1 MTVGDRALGQQAPR
15 LAGGSKDDDLQDST
29 HGLDGSSRSLGGT
42 VDADEGGTNAR
53 PGQVPDQEQVDQ
65 EGDRVFV
72 TARDDGD
79 HVRSQGHNRE
89 EDRDLPGPRL
99 ESPEPPGHDEAEDAE
114 EDQDRP
120 QGEGTG
126 LPLDVR
132 GRREAR
138 GDQQDETAHE
148 ESERSQDLQDGQD
161 GDAPRPTTDEPPE
174 IVPRGLPERAE
185 REGRQED
192 QDDRSGDEVRRP
204 VEVVHLASEKIS
216 HLVHAEAEAAAE
228 QGGSE
233 AGQVTGGV
241 LDRDPGRGA
250 DEREPVEEVV
260 DMVAA
265 DDQVPADV
273 RGRPVVVSAAP
284 VRRTKARAKAS
295 VASSEIR

>member
-1 MTVGDRALGQQAPR
+1 MPSAATRYRPVQGPFVRITGLTAIQSRFRVRSSSSMARCSRYTPGKKARARIRPRLPTIDATGSAGSAQATGLAREDGDRMTVGDRALGQQAPR

-42 VDADEGGTNAR
+42 VDADEGGPHAR

-138 GDQQDETAHE
+138 GDQEDETTHE

-161 GDAPRPTTDEPPE
+161 GD
-174 IVPRGLPERAE
+174 
-185 REGRQED
+185 
-192 QDDRSGDEVRRP
+192 
-204 VEVVHLASEKIS
+204 
-216 HLVHAEAEAAAE
+216 
-228 QGGSE
+228 
-233 AGQVTGGV
+233 
-241 LDRDPGRGA
+241 
-250 DEREPVEEVV
+250 
-260 DMVAA
+260 
-265 DDQVPADV
+265 
-273 RGRPVVVSAAP
+273 
-284 VRRTKARAKAS
+284 
-295 VASSEIR
+295 